1 MNLNL
6 KKSDNDFVT
15 LVNRLVVTIDD
26 RMEVLNYEG
35 SGETFFKSAH
45 TAANYLPDLLSE
57 VVFEKLNP
65 YLTQTLLL
73 RSKIISQN
81 HIVQFQNSRLS
92 LRFLLYPVSG
102 PVYST
107 VILLES
113 MPVDEDTIIEGKPFY
128 DEYQFLPKKSKVLY
142 ENEEDKNE
150 LRNAQLRETVAE
162 NEARYA
168 SLLSGSSDAILVL
181 KAEKVTECNAKALDL
196 LKCKKE
202 EILDHSPFAFSP
214 EFQPDGKS
222 SLSKIEDKLA
232 KVRSGSAE
240 TFYWKFKNAKKAFI
254 EAEVSVVPIQ
264 YKDEPMLH
272 VIIRDITAIK
282 EGEKAI
288 RESESRFKAI
298 FEGAGIGIALTD
310 PYGKLIESNEALE
323 DILGYPKQEL
333 LGKAIMELVHP
344 DDRDFENR
352 YMVFYQGTRLKPGF
366 FEKRYLRK
374 DGSIVWG
381 KLTTSV
387 IHDEKG
393 IPAYGI
399 GMLENITQRKVA
411 EEKVKENQ
419 ELLNRINENL
429 NEGIYRSMPGK
440 GLVYANKAM
449 AQMFGYASVAEA
461 MQLSSDMLNDFYD
474 EPNRRKYLLKEIEK
488 KGVLKNR
495 ESLFRR
501 KDGSTFWG
509 LENSRVSTN
518 ALGEIILDGVIVD
531 ITERKNSEELL
542 KSKNEE
548 LKKINEELDRF
559 VYSASHDLRAP
570 LTSLLGLINIAQTD
584 HYINGIAEH
593 LELMKRSVLKLDSFI
608 IDIINYSRN
617 ARLDLEVSEIVLED
631 LIKETLD
638 NLRYISY
645 ADKIQKFVQVK
656 QVVPLYSDSK
666 RIGILLSNL
675 ISNAIRYHNLIISDP
690 YIKVTGSVT
699 KKETVIEII
708 DNGKGIGKQYL
719 NNIFEMFF
727 RASDDSKGSGL
738 GLYIVKET
746 VNKLNGTVDV
756 RSEIGVGSTF
766 TITFPNLPASKVSID
781 EDED

>member
-6 KKSDNDFVT
+6 KKSDSDFVT
-15 LVNRLVVTIDD
+15 LVHRLVVTIDD
-26 RMEVLNYEG
+26 RMEVLHYEG
-35 SGETFFKSAH
+35 SAATFFKEKPSAATH
-45 TAANYLPDLLSE
+45 LPDLLLDQ
-57 VVFEKLNP
+57 VFEKLKP

-73 RSKIISQN
+73 RSKIISKS
-81 HIVQFQNSRLS
+81 HIIPYHDSRLT

-102 PVYST
+102 PVFST
-107 VILLES
+107 VISFES
-113 MPVDEDTIIEGKPFY
+113 MLVDEDTIIEGKPLY
-128 DEYQFLPKKSKVLY
+128 DEKHYLGRNRRTDERIIQKDEAQPFH
-142 ENEEDKNE
+142 ENG
-150 LRNAQLRETVAE
+150 VAE
-162 NEARYA
+162 SQAKYA
-168 SLLSGSSDAILVL
+168 SLLSGSNDAVFLL
-181 KAEKVTECNAKALDL
+181 RGDKVIDCNAKALDL
-196 LKCKKE
+196 LKCKRD
-202 EILDHSPFAFSP
+202 EILDMSPFLLAP
-214 EFQPDGKS
+214 DVQPDGKA
-222 SLSKIEDKLA
+222 SLLEIGEKLDSA
-232 KVRSGSAE
+232 KRGGGE
-240 TFYWKFKNAKKAFI
+240 TFYWKIKNKEQEFI
-254 EAEVSVVPIQ
+254 DAEVTLVPIA
-264 YKDEPMLH
+264 YRDEPLMH
-272 VIIRDITAIK
+272 VIVRDITAIK
-282 EGEKAI
+282 ESQKAI

-323 DILGYPKQEL
+323 DFLGYPKQEL
-333 LGKAIMELVHP
+333 LGKAIVELVHP
-344 DDRDFENR
+344 EDRDFENR
-352 YMVFYQGTRLKPGF
+352 YMTFYQGTRLKPGF
-366 FEKRYLRK
+366 FEKRYFRK

-399 GMLENITQRKVA
+399 GMLENITQRKIA
-411 EEKVKENQ
+411 EEKVRENQ

-429 NEGIYRSMPGK
+429 NEGIYRSTPGK
-440 GLVYANKAM
+440 GLVYANKAL

-461 MQLSSDMLNDFYD
+461 MKLSSDMLNDFYD
-474 EPNRRKYLLKEIEK
+474 EPDRRKYLLKEIKK
-488 KGVLKNR
+488 KGVLKNK

-501 KDGSTFWG
+501 RDGSTFWG

-518 ALGEIILDGVIVD
+518 SLGEFIIDGVIVD
-531 ITERKNSEELL
+531 ISERKNSEELL

-593 LELMKRSVLKLDSFI
+593 LDLMKRSVLKLDSFI

-617 ARLDLEVSEIVLED
+617 ARLDLEVSEINLEELVKD
-631 LIKETLD
+631 TLD
-638 NLRYISY
+638 NLRYITS
-645 ADKIQKFVQVK
+645 AEKIRKLVRVK

-675 ISNAIRYHNLIISDP
+675 ISNAIRYHNLKIDDP
-690 YIKVTGSVT
+690 YIKIIGKVS

-746 VNKLNGTVDV
+746 INKLNGTVSV
-756 RSEIGVGSTF
+756 TSEIGQGSTF
-766 TITFPNLPASKVSID
+766 TITFPNLNASKVSSQEG
-781 EDED
+781 ED

>member
-26 RMEVLNYEG
+26 RMEVLHYEG
-35 SGETFFKSAH
+35 TRETFFKGN
-45 TAANYLPDLLSE
+45 TAVAGHLPDLLLSQ
-57 VVFEKLNP
+57 VFEKLKP
-65 YLTQTLLL
+65 YLTQALLL
-73 RSKIISQN
+73 RSKIISKN
-81 HIVQFQNSRLS
+81 HIVSYQDSQLS
-92 LRFLLYPVSG
+92 LRFLLYPVPG
-102 PVYST
+102 PAFST
-107 VILLES
+107 VISLES
-113 MPVDEDTIIEGKPFY
+113 MPVDEGTIIEGKPFY
-128 DEYQFLPKKSKVLY
+128 DESQYLIRNKITS
-142 ENEEDKNE
+142 EDERGRKGRQHEDLNG
-150 LRNAQLRETVAE
+150 VAE
-162 NEARYA
+162 SQAKYA
-168 SLLSGSSDAILVL
+168 SLLGGSNDAIFILR
-181 KAEKVTECNAKALDL
+181 EDKVIDCNTKALEL
-196 LKCKKE
+196 LKCEKDL
-202 EILDHSPFAFSP
+202 ILNTSPFLYSP
-214 EFQPDGKS
+214 DLQSDGKA
-222 SLSKIEDKLA
+222 SLLKIEEKLA
-232 KVRSGSAE
+232 KANSGGSE
-240 TFYWKFKNAKKAFI
+240 IFYWKFKNAERGII
-254 EAEVSVVPIQ
+254 EAEVSLVPIR
-264 YKDEPMLH
+264 YRDEPLMH
-272 VIIRDITAIK
+272 VIIRDITAIR

-288 RESESRFKAI
+288 KESESRFKAI
-298 FEGAGIGIALTD
+298 FEGAGIGIAVTD

-323 DILGYPKQEL
+323 DFLGYPKQEL
-333 LGKAIMELVHP
+333 LGKAIIELVHP

-352 YMVFYQGTRLKPGF
+352 YVTFYQGTRLKPGF
-366 FEKRYLRK
+366 FEKRYLK
-374 DGSIVWG
+374 KNGSIVWG

-399 GMLENITQRKVA
+399 GMLENITQRKIA

-419 ELLNRINENL
+419 ELLNKINENL
-429 NEGIYRSMPGK
+429 NEGIYRSTPGK
-440 GLVYANKAM
+440 GLIYANKAL

-461 MQLSSDMLNDFYD
+461 MLLSSDTLNDFYN
-474 EPNRRKYLLKEIEK
+474 EPDRRKYLLKEIRK

-518 ALGEIILDGVIVD
+518 AFGEIIIDGVIVD
-531 ITERKNSEELL
+531 ISERKNSEELL
-542 KSKNEE
+542 KLKNEE

-584 HYINGIAEH
+584 HYINGIDEH
-593 LELMKRSVLKLDSFI
+593 LDLMKRSVMKLDSFI

-617 ARLDLEVSEIVLED
+617 ARLDLEVSEIQLEE

-638 NLRYISY
+638 NLRYISS

-656 QVVPLYSDSK
+656 QAVPLYSDSK

-690 YIKVTGSVT
+690 FIRINGKVS

-746 VNKLNGTVDV
+746 VNKLSGTVNV
-756 RSEIGVGSTF
+756 SSEIGLGSTF
-766 TITFPNLPASKVSID
+766 TITLPNLPASKVKPQVD
-781 EDED
+781 GE

>member
-15 LVNRLVVTIDD
+15 LVNRLVITIDD
-26 RMEVLNYEG
+26 RMEVLNREG
-35 SGETFFKSAH
+35 NVETFFKENASDVTH
-45 TAANYLPDLLSE
+45 LPELLLDL
-57 VVFEKLNP
+57 VFEKLHP
-65 YLTQTLLL
+65 YLTQALLL
-73 RSKIISQN
+73 RSKIISKNYVVPYQD
-81 HIVQFQNSRLS
+81 IKLS
-92 LRFLLYPVSG
+92 LRFLLYPIEG

-107 VILLES
+107 IISMES
-113 MPVDEDTIIEGKPFY
+113 VPVDDETIIEGKAFY
-128 DEYQFLPKKSKVLY
+128 DENSFLDKHKITSNDNLENHSNPADRKFVLGESQAKY
-142 ENEEDKNE
+142 
-150 LRNAQLRETVAE
+150 L
-162 NEARYA
+162 
-168 SLLSGSSDAILVL
+168 SLLNGSNDAVFLLRGDQVID
-181 KAEKVTECNAKALDL
+181 CNPKALDL
-196 LKCKKE
+196 LKCEK
-202 EILDHSPFAFSP
+202 DHIINRSPFLLSP
-214 EFQPDGKS
+214 DLQPDGTA
-222 SLSKIEDKLA
+222 SLLKIEEKMA
-232 KVRSGSAE
+232 RAMKEGSSI
-240 TFYWKFKNAKKAFI
+240 FYWKIKNTKQLYI
-254 EAEVSVVPIQ
+254 DAEVSLVPVN
-264 YKDEPMLH
+264 YKEEPLVHMI
-272 VIIRDITAIK
+272 VRDITAIK
-282 EGEKAI
+282 EGQRAI

-323 DILGYPKQEL
+323 DFLGYPKQEL
-333 LGKAIMELVHP
+333 LGRAIVELVHP

-352 YMVFYQGTRLKPGF
+352 YNTFYQGTRLKPGF

-387 IHDEKG
+387 IHDDKG

-399 GMLENITQRKVA
+399 GMVENITQRKIA
-411 EEKVKENQ
+411 EEKVRENQ

-429 NEGIYRSMPGK
+429 NEGIYRSTPGK
-440 GLVYANKAM
+440 GLIYANKAL

-461 MQLSSDMLNDFYD
+461 MKLSSDMLNDFYD
-474 EPNRRKYLLKEIEK
+474 EPDRRKYLLKEIRK

-518 ALGEIILDGVIVD
+518 SLGEIIIDGVIVD
-531 ITERKNSEELL
+531 ISERRNSEELL

-593 LELMKRSVLKLDSFI
+593 LDLMKRSVQKLDSFI
-608 IDIINYSRN
+608 IDIIHYSRN
-617 ARLDLEVSEIVLED
+617 ARLDLEVSAIDLEE

-638 NLRYISY
+638 NLRYIDS
-645 ADKIQKFVQVK
+645 AEKIRKLVVVK
-656 QVVPLYSDSK
+656 QSVPLHSDSK

-675 ISNAIRYHNLIISDP
+675 ISNAIRYHNLILDNP
-690 YIKVTGSVT
+690 YIKINGKVS

-746 VNKLNGTVDV
+746 INKLNGTVSV
-756 RSEIGVGSTF
+756 TSEIGEGSTF
-766 TITFPNLPASKVSID
+766 TITFPNLPASKVKPREY
-781 EDED
+781 ED